1 MFQFS
6 FGHLI
11 KDTVHYVNS
20 LRSTS
25 FSHTYRQ
32 DNSVANALA
41 KKVRFSFAL
50 TIWMESVPLDINTF
64 VLAAKSF
71 S

>member
-1 MFQFS
+1 MFRSS

-11 KDTVHYVNS
+11 KDTLFYVNS
-20 LRSTS
+20 LRSSS

-32 DNSVANALA
+32 GNSV
-41 KKVRFSFAL
+41 VDAL
-50 TIWMESVPLDINTF
+50 TKKARFCSTLNVWMESISPDINTF
-64 VLAAKSF
+64 VLADKHF